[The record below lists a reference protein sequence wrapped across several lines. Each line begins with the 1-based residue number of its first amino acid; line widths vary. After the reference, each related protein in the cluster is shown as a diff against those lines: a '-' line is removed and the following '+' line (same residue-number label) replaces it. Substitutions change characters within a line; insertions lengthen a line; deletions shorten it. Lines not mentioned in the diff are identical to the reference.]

1 MDTRHLLDTN
11 VVLFFLIERDELSLR
26 VRNITE
32 DYNNVFYVSMI
43 SVVEMTHLVKA
54 GKFRK
59 KWKSPEEIMPAL
71 AEANFI
77 LLPIKPEHL
86 DAYARLQATQGH
98 NDPFDHIIISQ
109 AIAERIPLISSDH
122 KFEDYVNQK
131 LTLIFNER

>member
-11 VVLFFLIERDELSLR
+11 VVLFILTEPDEVHR
-26 VRNITE
+26 KVQNILE
-32 DYNNVFYVSMI
+32 DYNNVFYMSMI
-43 SVVEMTHLVKA
+43 SVVEMMHLVRA

-59 KWKSPEEIMPAL
+59 KWKSPDEIMPAL

-86 DAYARLQATQGH
+86 DMYAKLQPVEGH

-109 AIAERIPLISSDH
+109 AITERMTLISSDH
-122 KFEDYVNQK
+122 KFKEYTKQK

>member
-1 MDTRHLLDTN
+1 
-11 VVLFFLIERDELSLR
+11 VVLFLLAERDELSLR
-26 VRNITE
+26 VREITE
-32 DYNNVFYVSMI
+32 DYNNVFYVSVI

-54 GKFRK
+54 GKFRG

-86 DAYARLQATQGH
+86 VTYATLETAQSH

-109 AIAERIPLISSDH
+109 AITERMTLISSDH
-122 KFEDYVNQK
+122 KFKDYANQK
-131 LTLIFNER
+131 LTLIFNKR

>member
-11 VVLFFLIERDELSLR
+11 VVLFILVEHDVRRR
-26 VRNITE
+26 VQDILE

-43 SVVEMTHLVKA
+43 SVVEMMHLVRA

-59 KWKSPEEIMPAL
+59 KWKSPDEIMPAL

-86 DAYARLQATQGH
+86 DMYARLQPVDGH

-109 AIAERIPLISSDH
+109 AITERMTLISSDR
-122 KFEDYVNQK
+122 KFKEYAKQK